1 MLHKTYNI
9 MDKKFVITIGRQLGA
24 GGRQLAEELGR
35 RLGVPVYNRE
45 IIDEAAK
52 QSGLAAELFEKADE
66 HESNLTPLGSGIWG
80 FGSMTSPGYI
90 NNDTL
95 FGIQSQTIESLADR
109 SSCIIVGRC
118 ADYVL
123 RERERVLSVFVTAPL
138 EERVARLC
146 SSCDKDEKECRSWI
160 ATTERRRSSY
170 YNYYSFKTWGAAE
183 SYDLCLNSSKLG
195 IEGCA
200 DVVLE
205 ALGKLI

>member
-52 QSGLAAELFEKADE
+52 HSGLAAELFEKADE

-80 FGSMTSPGYI
+80 FGSMTSPGSI

-146 SSCDKDEKECRSWI
+146 SSCDKDEKECRNWI

>member
-1 MLHKTYNI
+1 

-52 QSGLAAELFEKADE
+52 HSGLAAELFEKADE

-146 SSCDKDEKECRSWI
+146 SSCDKDEKECRNWI

-183 SYDLCLNSSKLG
+183 SYDLCLDSSKLG

>member
-1 MLHKTYNI
+1 

-45 IIDEAAK
+45 IIDEAARH
-52 QSGLAAELFEKADE
+52 SGLAAELFEKADE

-146 SSCDKDEKECRSWI
+146 SSCDKDEKECRNWI

>member
-52 QSGLAAELFEKADE
+52 HSGLAAELFEKADE

-146 SSCDKDEKECRSWI
+146 SSCDKDEKECRNWI